1 MIPEDWLRSGVFGT
15 DVGAYLFEVV
25 FHVGG
30 IFVTFGLAVFFS
42 LANFILFLE
51 RDKALVKGKMGIAR

>member
-1 MIPEDWLRSGVFGT
+1 MLELT
-15 DVGAYLFEVV
+15 CLKLF
-25 FHVGG
+25 FHVWG